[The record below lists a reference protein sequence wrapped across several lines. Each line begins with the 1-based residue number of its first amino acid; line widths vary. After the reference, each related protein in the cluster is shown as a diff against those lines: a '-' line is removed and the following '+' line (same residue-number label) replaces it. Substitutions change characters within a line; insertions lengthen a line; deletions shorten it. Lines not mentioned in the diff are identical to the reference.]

1 MHAWFAQLLE
11 TYGYWAVAL
20 VVMGES
26 LGLPVPGETLLLL
39 GAASAGAGYLE
50 VWGVIG
56 VAAGGA
62 LVGDSLGYALGR
74 WGGRPPR
81 LRRRRAATLRA
92 ALPLLERYG
101 RVLHLQPRHLAR
113 AEAFFARY
121 GGRSAWGASSPS
133 CAPIVRS
140 SRGSRAC
147 PTPASCSGTR
157 RNAGRAV
164 DLQQQQAQP
173 VAYWRQRQG
182 RGYLLTPGEVTDEE
196 PHREPGQHHMAM
208 PAFPGTAL
216 VRVHPC
222 LTFASLEAGFQGG
235 TVFDDPALDSGVI
248 YRNPALLHQF
258 FDMPIAQGIRD
269 GPAHTHQDNILGEMG
284 PLEAHRHGRSLSLY
298 TASHR
303 ERPYHKSPPMK
314 ICDIYGPAEDVKV

>member
-20 VVMGES
+20 VGMGES
-26 LGLPVPGETLLLL
+26 LGLPVPGETPLLL

-74 WGGRPPR
+74 WEGGPPR
-81 LRRRRAATLRA
+81 LRQRRAATLRA

-121 GGRSAWGASSPS
+121 GGRSAWAASSPS

-140 SRGSRAC
+140 SRGSRA
-147 PTPASCSGTR
+147 PRRARKASRRSNPRRSSTIVGRCEKPINSKGDCSFEDRNHTTR
-157 RNAGRAV
+157 
-164 DLQQQQAQP
+164 
-173 VAYWRQRQG
+173 
-182 RGYLLTPGEVTDEE
+182 TE
-196 PHREPGQHHMAM
+196 
-208 PAFPGTAL
+208 
-216 VRVHPC
+216 
-222 LTFASLEAGFQGG
+222 
-235 TVFDDPALDSGVI
+235 
-248 YRNPALLHQF
+248 
-258 FDMPIAQGIRD
+258 
-269 GPAHTHQDNILGEMG
+269 
-284 PLEAHRHGRSLSLY
+284 
-298 TASHR
+298 
-303 ERPYHKSPPMK
+303 
-314 ICDIYGPAEDVKV
+314 

>member
-26 LGLPVPGETLLLL
+26 LGLPVPGETPLLL

-121 GGRSAWGASSPS
+121 GGRSAWAASSPS

-222 LTFASLEAGFQGG
+222 LTFASLKTGFNAAARFDHARQLRQG
-235 TVFDDPALDSGVI
+235 
-248 YRNPALLHQF
+248 RLLE
-258 FDMPIAQGIRD
+258 
-269 GPAHTHQDNILGEMG
+269 L
-284 PLEAHRHGRSLSLY
+284 
-298 TASHR
+298 
-303 ERPYHKSPPMK
+303 
-314 ICDIYGPAEDVKV
+314 

>member
-11 TYGYWAVAL
+11 TSGYWAVAL

-26 LGLPVPGETLLLL
+26 VGLPVPGETLLLL

-101 RVLHLQPRHLAR
+101 RVLHLQSRHLAR

-121 GGRSAWGASSPS
+121 GGRSAWAASSPS

-182 RGYLLTPGEVTDEE
+182 RGYLLTPGGAPMRNHTASQDNTIWRCQPSQVR
-196 PHREPGQHHMAM
+196 PWYASIPASLLPRWKLASM
-208 PAFPGTAL
+208 PAPAVITRARSPNDGSAAG
-216 VRVHPC
+216 P
-222 LTFASLEAGFQGG
+222 EA
-235 TVFDDPALDSGVI
+235 V
-248 YRNPALLHQF
+248 
-258 FDMPIAQGIRD
+258 
-269 GPAHTHQDNILGEMG
+269 
-284 PLEAHRHGRSLSLY
+284 
-298 TASHR
+298 
-303 ERPYHKSPPMK
+303 
-314 ICDIYGPAEDVKV
+314 